1 MKPNKNIL
9 FIHVSVILFGF
20 AGLFG
25 KWIMLP
31 PLIIV
36 FGRVVFASIAL
47 LIFGTINKTLIIPK
61 NLLNFL
67 VLGAL
72 LAIHWY
78 SFFAS
83 IQISTVA
90 IGLLS
95 FSSFPI
101 FTNLLE
107 PIILKSPFQKRNIL
121 LSFVT
126 LVGIYWIIPQF
137 SVSNNIFLG
146 VLWGLLSGLTFAF
159 LAIWNKKMV
168 SNLNALTVAFFQDL
182 SAAVFLLPFVIIIS
196 PEVNINQILLLAAL
210 GIVFTAIAHTLFIEG
225 LHKVSAGKASI
236 IATLEP
242 LYGILGGYLFLKEI
256 PTENTIIGGILILV
270 GVVFSK
276 R

>member
-9 FIHVSVILFGF
+9 FIHLAVILFGF

-36 FGRVVFASIAL
+36 FGRVVFASVAL
-47 LIFGTINKTLIIPK
+47 LIFGTIKKILIIPK
-61 NLLNFL
+61 NWMNFI

-107 PIILKSPFQKRNIL
+107 PLILKSPLQRRNIL

-126 LVGIYWIIPQF
+126 LLGIYWIIPQF
-137 SVSNNIFLG
+137 SVANNIFIG

-182 SAAVFLLPFVIIIS
+182 SAAVFLLPFAIIIV
-196 PEVNINQILLLAAL
+196 PEVDTNQILLLAAL
-210 GIVFTAIAHTLFIEG
+210 GILFTAFAHTLFIEG
-225 LHKVSAGKASI
+225 LHKVSAGKASL

-256 PTENTIIGGILILV
+256 PTETTVFGGILILV
-270 GVVFSK
+270 GVIFSK

>member
-9 FIHVSVILFGF
+9 FIHLAVILFGF

-36 FGRVVFASIAL
+36 FGRVVFASITL
-47 LIFGTINKTLIIPK
+47 LIFGTIKKTLIIPK
-61 NLLNFL
+61 NWMNFV

-107 PIILKSPFQKRNIL
+107 PLILKSPLQRRNIL

-126 LVGIYWIIPQF
+126 LLGIYWIIPQF
-137 SVSNNIFLG
+137 SLSNNIFTG

-182 SAAVFLLPFVIIIS
+182 SAAVFLLPFAIIIA
-196 PEVNINQILLLAAL
+196 PEVDTNQILLLAAL
-210 GIVFTAIAHTLFIEG
+210 GIFFTAFAHTLFIEG
-225 LHKVSAGKASI
+225 LHKVSAGKASL

-242 LYGILGGYLFLKEI
+242 LYGIIGGYLLLKEI
-256 PTENTIIGGILILV
+256 PTETTVFGGILILF
-270 GVVFSK
+270 GVIFSK